1 MDEQRQFDKKLF
13 IETYGCQMNMADS
26 EIVASILKQ
35 EGYDL
40 VDDLNKAD
48 IVLIN
53 TCSIRENAEQ
63 RVIKRISELDSLRKK
78 RQWLKIGVL
87 GCMAER
93 MQDSLIKT
101 HNVDLV
107 VGPDS
112 YRDIPWLLSSQGEG
126 CGGLI
131 STELSETETYSEI
144 YPEKINSNGVTAFI
158 PIMRGCENFCSYCV
172 VPYTRGRER
181 SRDFKTIVSE
191 AEKLFAQGY
200 REVTLLG
207 QNVNS
212 YLWNQ
217 GEKDEV
223 NFAKLISLVAE
234 INPLLR
240 VRFSTSHPKDIS
252 QELLDTM
259 ATYDNV
265 CKFIHLP
272 LQSGSD
278 RILHLMN
285 RKYTAGEYLDKI
297 NRIKETIK
305 DCGISTDIISGFC
318 TENLEDHGLTLNIM
332 RQVGY
337 DSAFM
342 FKYSERPNT
351 LAAKKYEDD
360 VSDEEKTRRLEEII
374 NLQRELSFQSN
385 KKDIGK
391 TFEVLIEGESK
402 RSTEKLFGRNS
413 QNKVILFDK
422 KDLRLGQYVN
432 VKVNDCT
439 SATLFGETVS

>member
-1 MDEQRQFDKKLF
+1 
-13 IETYGCQMNMADS
+13 MADS

-112 YRDIPWLLSSQGEG
+112 YRDIPRLLSSQGEG

-181 SRDFKTIVSE
+181 SRDFRTIVSE

-297 NRIKETIK
+297 NRIKKTIK

>member
-1 MDEQRQFDKKLF
+1 
-13 IETYGCQMNMADS
+13 MADS

-112 YRDIPWLLSSQGEG
+112 YRDIPRLLSSQGEG

-297 NRIKETIK
+297 NRIKKTIK

>member
-1 MDEQRQFDKKLF
+1 MRNIY

-26 EIVASILKQ
+26 EIVAAILKQ

-131 STELSETETYSEI
+131 STKLSETETYSEI
-144 YPEKINSNGVTAFI
+144 YPEKINSNGVTVFI

-181 SRDFKTIVSE
+181 SRDFRTIVSE
-191 AEKLFAQGY
+191 AEKLFCQGY

-234 INPLLR
+234 IDPLLR

-252 QELLDTM
+252 QELLDTI

-297 NRIKETIK
+297 NRIKKTIK

-351 LAAKKYEDD
+351 LAAKKYKDD

-374 NLQRELSFQSN
+374 SLQRELSFQSN

-391 TFEVLIEGESK
+391 TFEVLIEGVSK

-422 KDLRLGQYVN
+422 KDLQLGQYVN

-439 SATLFGETVS
+439 SATLFGEAVS

>member
-1 MDEQRQFDKKLF
+1 MRNIY

-112 YRDIPWLLSSQGEG
+112 YRDIPWLLSFQGEG

-297 NRIKETIK
+297 NKIKETIK

>member
-1 MDEQRQFDKKLF
+1 
-13 IETYGCQMNMADS
+13 MADS

-112 YRDIPWLLSSQGEG
+112 YRDIPRLLSSQGEG

-212 YLWNQ
+212 YLWNR

-318 TENLEDHGLTLNIM
+318 TENLEDHELTLNIM

-374 NLQRELSFQSN
+374 SLQRELSFQSN

-391 TFEVLIEGESK
+391 TFEVLIEGVSK

>member
-1 MDEQRQFDKKLF
+1 
-13 IETYGCQMNMADS
+13 MADS

-112 YRDIPWLLSSQGEG
+112 YRDIPWLLSFQGEG

-297 NRIKETIK
+297 NKIKETIK

>member
-1 MDEQRQFDKKLF
+1 
-13 IETYGCQMNMADS
+13 MADS

-318 TENLEDHGLTLNIM
+318 TENLEDHELTLNIM

>member
-1 MDEQRQFDKKLF
+1 MRNIY

-191 AEKLFAQGY
+191 AEKLFGQGY

-217 GEKDEV
+217 GEKYEV

-234 INPLLR
+234 IDPLLR

-297 NRIKETIK
+297 NRIKKTIK

-318 TENLEDHGLTLNIM
+318 TENLEDHELTLNIM

>member
-1 MDEQRQFDKKLF
+1 
-13 IETYGCQMNMADS
+13 MADS

-112 YRDIPWLLSSQGEG
+112 YRDIPRLLSSQGEG

-318 TENLEDHGLTLNIM
+318 TENLEDHELTLNIM

>member
-1 MDEQRQFDKKLF
+1 
-13 IETYGCQMNMADS
+13 MADS

-191 AEKLFAQGY
+191 AEKLFGQGY

-234 INPLLR
+234 IDPLLR

-297 NRIKETIK
+297 NRIKKTIK

-318 TENLEDHGLTLNIM
+318 TENLEDHELTLNIM

-374 NLQRELSFQSN
+374 NLQRDLSFQSN

>member
-1 MDEQRQFDKKLF
+1 
-13 IETYGCQMNMADS
+13 MADS

-93 MQDSLIKT
+93 MKDSLIKT

-112 YRDIPWLLSSQGEG
+112 YRDIPRLLSYQGEG

-181 SRDFKTIVSE
+181 SRDFRTIVSE
-191 AEKLFAQGY
+191 AEKLFGQGY

-212 YLWNQ
+212 YLWNR

-360 VSDEEKTRRLEEII
+360 VSDEEKIRRLEEII

>member
-1 MDEQRQFDKKLF
+1 MRNIY

-240 VRFSTSHPKDIS
+240 VRFSTSHPKDMS

>member
-1 MDEQRQFDKKLF
+1 MRNIY

-131 STELSETETYSEI
+131 STKLSETETYSEI

-318 TENLEDHGLTLNIM
+318 TENLEDHELTLNIM

>member
-1 MDEQRQFDKKLF
+1 
-13 IETYGCQMNMADS
+13 MADS

>member
-1 MDEQRQFDKKLF
+1 MRNIY

-318 TENLEDHGLTLNIM
+318 TENLEDHELTLNIM

>member
-1 MDEQRQFDKKLF
+1 MRNIY

-112 YRDIPWLLSSQGEG
+112 YRDIPRLLSSQGEG

-318 TENLEDHGLTLNIM
+318 TENLEDHELTLNIM

>member
-1 MDEQRQFDKKLF
+1 
-13 IETYGCQMNMADS
+13 MADS

-191 AEKLFAQGY
+191 AEKLFGQGY

-217 GEKDEV
+217 GEKYEV

-234 INPLLR
+234 IDPLLR

-297 NRIKETIK
+297 NRIKKTIK

-318 TENLEDHGLTLNIM
+318 TENLEDHELTLNIM

>member
-1 MDEQRQFDKKLF
+1 MRNIY